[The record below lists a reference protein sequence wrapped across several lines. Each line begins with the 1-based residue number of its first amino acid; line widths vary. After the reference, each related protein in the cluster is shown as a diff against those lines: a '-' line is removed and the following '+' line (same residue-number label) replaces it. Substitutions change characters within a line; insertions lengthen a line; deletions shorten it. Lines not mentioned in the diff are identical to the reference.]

1 MAMRR
6 RSRFGTK
13 TSWFGR
19 EKRAKNRRQH
29 QGPHLAN
36 RNPAI
41 AAEAGGRGR
50 SHDRRHGR
58 PAGMFEDRLKAA
70 LKEIAAAD
78 GKVILF
84 IDELHTLVGKSQ
96 DPGTSAS
103 A

>member
-1 MAMRR
+1 
-6 RSRFGTK
+6 
-13 TSWFGR
+13 
-19 EKRAKNRRQH
+19 
-29 QGPHLAN
+29 
-36 RNPAI
+36 
-41 AAEAGGRGR
+41 
-50 SHDRRHGR
+50 
-58 PAGMFEDRLKAA
+58 MFEDRLKAA